1 MLKHPSGFPAR
12 LCVAGLLL
20 SSFSAHALT
29 VRSSV
34 HIRNLTIDVID
45 LRPDDG
51 VAPGA
56 EFRGLKTDSHL
67 SYTDYRNVHDSV
79 WKHGDG
85 DLQRTWTDGGAQT
98 HTTPTTLAASAIYDG
113 PAQTNRSIYAGN
125 TYGVSF
131 SLAPNTA
138 LRFSAAID
146 LGASPPD
153 ASANASSLAIL
164 SGRFE
169 EEQWLYSS
177 FDVDYRSNQDG
188 VGTRLF
194 SRTLQTGE
202 NQGSGS
208 FTFWTGA
215 YAGIH
220 GVPAVPEPSTCAM
233 LLAGLGLVAWRA
245 THTVSDMAISDRAWP
260 CSTTFR
266 FFPT

>member
-12 LCVAGLLL
+12 LFVAGLLL

-67 SYTDYRNVHDSV
+67 SYTDYQNVHDSV
-79 WKHGDG
+79 WKHGHG
-85 DLQRTWTDGGAQT
+85 DLQRIWTDGGAQT

-131 SLAPNTA
+131 FLAPYTA

-177 FDVDYRSNQDG
+177 FDVDYRSNEDG
-188 VGTRLF
+188 VGTHLF
-194 SRTLQTGE
+194 SRTLQTGK

-208 FTFWTGA
+208 FTLWTGA

-220 GVPAVPEPSTCAM
+220 GVPAVPEPSAYAM

-245 THTVSDMAISDRAWP
+245 RGTSRKPGEAAGAS
-260 CSTTFR
+260 
-266 FFPT
+266 